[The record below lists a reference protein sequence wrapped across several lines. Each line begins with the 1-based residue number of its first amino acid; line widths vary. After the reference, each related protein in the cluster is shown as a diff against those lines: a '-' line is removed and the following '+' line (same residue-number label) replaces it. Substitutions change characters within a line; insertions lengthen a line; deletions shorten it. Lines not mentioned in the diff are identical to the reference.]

1 MNMVRI
7 AASARL
13 AGAAFLITATSIAVG
28 APIGAARAADAPA
41 PAPVGAEPQNTSAT
55 YGDWILRCSRAGE
68 GATAQ
73 RVCEIVQ
80 PFQLQG
86 QQGVFAQLAIGRTG
100 AKDPLRVTAEMPA
113 TVTFPSSVKLAMDEK
128 DTQPL
133 ELAWKKCLPGAGC
146 FADAEFKDDSV
157 KRWKTQTG
165 NGRLTFKDGMG
176 RDVVIPFS
184 FRGLPQA
191 LDGLAK
197 S

>member
-7 AASARL
+7 AASVRF
-13 AGAAFLITATSIAVG
+13 AGAALIFAAASIAIAG
-28 APIGAARAADAPA
+28 PLGAARAADAPA

-55 YGDWILRCSRAGE
+55 YGDWILRCSRVGD
-68 GATAQ
+68 GAAAQ

-113 TVTFPSSVKLAMDEK
+113 TITFPSTVKLLTDEK
-128 DTQPL
+128 DMQPL
-133 ELAWKKCLPGAGC
+133 ELTWKKCLPGAGC

-165 NGRLTFKDGMG
+165 SGRLTFKDGMG
-176 RDVVIPFS
+176 RDLVIPFS